1 NPDIA
6 AYAKLLTGGLIT
18 LATTLTSD
26 SIFNNF
32 LSENKT
38 DALLHG
44 HSYTAHPIGCA
55 VANTSL
61 QTYREMESHGDADK
75 ARQDWGAI
83 NHPTSNGLGVWSL
96 WDQKVVDRISQMDIV
111 EGVVPLGS
119 VLAIQMRE
127 TSGPSGYASLL
138 SQKVQQKMREKKS
151 EEEDCEVAIFG
162 RPLGNVVYMIASQ
175 VSTRE
180 QLAKVEKI
188 LLRTLE
194 GQL

>member
-1 NPDIA
+1 M
-6 AYAKLLTGGLIT
+6 TGGLVT

-32 LSENKT
+32 LSETKT

-61 QTYREMESHGDADK
+61 QTYQRMEAHGDADQ
-75 ARQDWGAI
+75 ARRDWGALGHE
-83 NHPTSNGLGVWSL
+83 NLGVWSL
-96 WDQKVVDRISQMDIV
+96 WDQKVVDRISRLDV
-111 EGVVPLGS
+111 VDGVVPLGS

-127 TSGPSGYASLL
+127 TDGPSGYASLL
-138 SQKVQQKMREKKS
+138 SQKVQRLMREKES
-151 EEEDCEVAIFG
+151 DAEVAIFG

-180 QLAKVEKI
+180 QLAKVENI

-194 GQL
+194 GSL

>member
-1 NPDIA
+1 KPDIA
-6 AYAKLLTGGLIT
+6 AYAKLLTGGLIS
-18 LATTLTSD
+18 LATTLTTD

-32 LSENKT
+32 LSEAKT

-61 QTYREMESHGDADK
+61 ATYRKMEAHGDADQ
-75 ARQDWGAI
+75 ARQDWGAK
-83 NHPTSNGLGVWSL
+83 PFGDLGVWSI
-96 WDQKVVDRISQMDIV
+96 WDKNVVDRISNLDIV

-127 TSGPSGYASLL
+127 TDGPSGYASLV
-138 SQKVQQKMREKKS
+138 SQQVQRKLREKNS
-151 EEEDCEVAIFG
+151 DDEVAIFG

-175 VSTRE
+175 VSSRE
-180 QLAKVEKI
+180 QLEKVENI

-194 GQL
+194 GKL